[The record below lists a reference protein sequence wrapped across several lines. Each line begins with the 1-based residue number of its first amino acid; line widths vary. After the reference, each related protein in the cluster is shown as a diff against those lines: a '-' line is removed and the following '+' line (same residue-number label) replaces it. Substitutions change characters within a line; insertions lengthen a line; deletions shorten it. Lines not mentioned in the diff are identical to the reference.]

1 MLKDI
6 YAIPEEEPRFN
17 ENAIEI
23 TSELDEIIQQ
33 VDMILFT
40 NKGDVLCMPEFGC
53 NLGRYLFETS
63 FNETIIKQII
73 MNQIH
78 NFIYLDGSYKV
89 DVDVKF
95 VKWDFNVAMVVDLL
109 IGNKK
114 VASYL
119 VYDAI
124 FISFPFKIII
134 LFLIIH

>member
-53 NLGRYLFETS
+53 NLGRYLFDTS
-63 FNETIIKQII
+63 YNENLIKQII
-73 MNQIH
+73 MNQI
-78 NFIYLDGSYKV
+78 NSFIYLDGSYKV
-89 DVDVKF
+89 DVDVQF
-95 VKWDFNVAMVVDLL
+95 VKWDFNVAMIVDLN
-109 IGNKK
+109 IDNRK
-114 VASYL
+114 VCSYL
-119 VYDAI
+119 V
-124 FISFPFKIII
+124 
-134 LFLIIH
+134 